1 MFSIFK
7 NLFNSADDKVVEKEA
22 LIVDVRSKNEFSSGH
37 IEGAVNIPLELVEQK
52 AETLRHH
59 PQIVVYCRSGNRS
72 AHAKKILSD
81 CGINNVIDGG
91 SLSQAQGLMKASGLH
106 KDKIIKESLP
116 ELSPHISG
124 LKDENVLKV
133 LIPTDFSV
141 QADYS
146 FVMAKKLEEHLSLD
160 IHFLH
165 VMDVPDTVTMSEEG
179 QVETC
184 GEIDVNYIVDQKRIA
199 ETKLQQLKEQYGLH
213 IKVHLRMGKI
223 TDTILSFAET
233 QHFDMI
239 VMGTKGSWGVKEK
252 ISSSQAQMIARR
264 SEIPLLSL
272 MCDRSD
278 LIIKDVLFIHDFL
291 DNDET
296 EMPLMQKFSKYF
308 DATYHQLYIHNGTTV
323 KDQNVLFANMD
334 RYALTHGIGKH
345 FNHIVL
351 ADDIETGVKEFLKK
365 QDADIVFIGT
375 HGQGGFFHKSAAETL
390 IKHLFKPIISFH
402 FKTNNN

>member
-7 NLFNSADDKVVEKEA
+7 NLFNASDDKVVEKEA
-22 LIVDVRSKNEFSSGH
+22 LIVDVRSKNEFASGH
-37 IEGAVNIPLELVEQK
+37 LDGAINIPLELVEMK
-52 AETLRHH
+52 ADTLRTH

-91 SLSQAQGLMKASGLH
+91 SLAQAQELMKASGVH
-106 KDKIIKESLP
+106 NDNIIKESLP
-116 ELSPHISG
+116 EVSLQISG
-124 LKDENVLKV
+124 LKDENVLKI

-146 FVMAKKLEEHLSLD
+146 YLMARKLEEHLSVD
-160 IHFLH
+160 VHFLH
-165 VMDVPDTVTMSEEG
+165 VMDVPDTVTMSETG

-184 GEIDVNYIVDQKRIA
+184 GEIDVNYIKDQKRIA
-199 ETKLQQLKEQYGLH
+199 EAKLQQLKDQYGHH
-213 IKVHLRMGKI
+213 ITVHFRLGKI
-223 TDTILSFAET
+223 TDTILEFAES
-233 QHFDMI
+233 QHFDLI
-239 VMGTKGSWGVKEK
+239 VMGTKGSWGIKEK
-252 ISSSQAQMIARR
+252 VSSSQAQMIARR

-278 LIIKDVLFIHDFL
+278 LVIKDVLFVHDFM
-291 DNDET
+291 DNDDT
-296 EMPLMQKFSKYF
+296 KMPLMHKFSKYF
-308 DATYHQLYIHNGTTV
+308 DATYHQLFIHNGASPL
-323 KDQNVLFANMD
+323 DQNVLFANMD
-334 RYALTHGIGKH
+334 KYATSHEIGKH
-345 FNHIVL
+345 FNHVVVSE
-351 ADDIETGVKEFLKK
+351 DIETGVKEFLKN

-402 FKTNNN
+402 LKTN